1 MAPGLDTVAYAVAGG
16 IVASSGIVKL
26 WLKRTQDT
34 QVSHGRDLRRLTD
47 RVTRLE
53 ASQEAL
59 TEALARIE
67 GMIRALDGR
76 MATMTQELGR
86 VAGRLE
92 SRQ

>member
-1 MAPGLDTVAYAVAGG
+1 MVPTLETVAYAVGG
-16 IVASSGIVKL
+16 SIVAAGGIVKL
-26 WLKRTQDT
+26 WLKRMQDT
-34 QVSHGRDLRRLTD
+34 QQAHGRDLRRLTD

-59 TEALARIE
+59 TEALGRIE

-76 MATMTQELGR
+76 MVVMTQELGR

-92 SRQ
+92 GRG